1 MQPTEYYANSS
12 GSTSVTTT
20 PNNTIVYQTGTAT
33 TPGNGPPI
41 VVPPPK
47 VNGDNTLLKALLQTA
62 PKNAVIEPIEKSN
75 GAPTTPTTPTAA
87 TTAATIAIPTSNGTI
102 AYAIKTEQQPI
113 QQPQTPQ
120 IIGNLV
126 PAVQQQSQIPQTTTA
141 QPQILTGLL
150 GLLDMFF

>member
-1 MQPTEYYANSS
+1 MQPTEYYTNSS

-33 TPGNGPPI
+33 TQPGNGPAI

-62 PKNAVIEPIEKSN
+62 PKNAVIEPKEKSN
-75 GAPTTPTTPTAA
+75 GAVPTTTATTPTAA

-113 QQPQTPQ
+113 QQAQTPQ

-126 PAVQQQSQIPQTTTA
+126 PSVQQQSQIPQTTTA
-141 QPQILTGLL
+141 QPQILTGIIISL
-150 GLLDMFF
+150 